1 MTEAETV
8 TEAET
13 GTETVTGTVTEALAD
28 LRRVAGETIIGCGR
42 QERGKCVSNLVKTG
56 RRDDGTRHGR

>member
-1 MTEAETV
+1 MTEAATV
-8 TEAET
+8 TEAEP
-13 GTETVTGTVTEALAD
+13 ETVTGTVTEALAD